1 MESSDIALVQSSFAK
16 VWPIKAKA
24 AELFYADLFDT
35 APEVK
40 PLFADADMTAQG
52 GKLMQMLN
60 AVVKGLN
67 DIPALLPVAA
77 DLAARHVDYGV
88 KPAHYDAVGAS
99 LLRTL
104 ETGLG
109 PDFTPEVRDAWTTAY
124 TTLSGAMIASAYP
137 TEPPAAAGTS

>member
-1 MESSDIALVQSSFAK
+1 METSEITLVQSSFAK
-16 VWPIKAKA
+16 VWPIKGKA
-24 AELFYADLFDT
+24 AEIFYADLFDT

-40 PLFADADMTAQG
+40 PLFAGADMQKQG

-77 DLAARHVDYGV
+77 DLAARHVEYGV
-88 KPAHYDAVGAS
+88 QPAHYEAVGAS

-104 ETGLG
+104 EAGLG
-109 PDFTPEVRDAWTTAY
+109 EDFTPEVKAAWVTAY

-137 TEPPAAAGTS
+137 AEPPAAAGTS